1 MFSDDGTRLKFE
13 ASWDVVFWDHAVRR
27 EAKLMHCP
35 DCDGNGTGPKQV
47 DHHQD
52 ATTHREARRHE
63 YNPEAILQFGNRY
76 RGAWKDCVGSTV
88 GGGEGVSFEPE
99 PVHGGTLQKFLR
111 YWMMSRLWGL
121 RWPKRGN
128 LQTPGR
134 KRENTP
140 AKSLESQPNHHRL
153 PLLVSNP
160 SSCVDVSLVY
170 VFSKALTDRPR
181 KCDGSGCSGVFD
193 WTLIADGTRHR
204 V

>member
-140 AKSLESQPNHHRL
+140 AKSLESQPMNETTTTVFRYLYPTHHHVSMSLSYTCSPRL
-153 PLLVSNP
+153 SR
-160 SSCVDVSLVY
+160 
-170 VFSKALTDRPR
+170 TDR
-181 KCDGSGCSGVFD
+181 GSVMALVVLAYLTG
-193 WTLIADGTRHR
+193 R
-204 V
+204 